1 MLAMSPAPLAAL
13 AAPRPCSAGELCK
26 AMLAA
31 SVNPGV
37 PEAACLDRTLR
48 HDAERGLLEVQAG
61 VTWRSL
67 EPLVGAD
74 FACGTVGESIAAN
87 HAGPDGRPVVEH
99 LRAFTLAT
107 GDGELRRA
115 SRERA
120 PELFRLAVGGFG
132 VLGPFYSLTL
142 DLASLSRSAA
152 QAVPPARIEF
162 QDSGSEDPRFAVELL
177 VPPRHSETV
186 IGQVRAALLERRCE
200 LGLVQ
205 ARRVVPENE
214 TFLCWA
220 SREYVALSIEYRT
233 RATLGAF
240 ASAAQLRTRLIDLAI
255 GTGGSFAP
263 QALPLATRAQ
273 AAACYPMLAGFL
285 AEKRRFDPSERVVTP
300 WYRAVRRMWRTEA
313 CRVRW
318 AKG

>member
-1 MLAMSPAPLAAL
+1 MLATPPTPLTAL

-31 SVNPGV
+31 YVSPGALGA
-37 PEAACLDRTLR
+37 PCLDRTLR
-48 HDAERGLLEVQAG
+48 HDMERGLLEVQAG

-67 EPLVGAD
+67 ERHIGAD
-74 FACGTVGESIAAN
+74 FLRGTVGESIAAN

-142 DLASLSRSAA
+142 DLASLARSAA
-152 QAVPPARIEF
+152 QAAPPARIELPHS
-162 QDSGSEDPRFAVELL
+162 SGENPRFAVELL
-177 VPPRHSETV
+177 VPPQCSDAV
-186 IGQVRAALLERRCE
+186 IDQVRAALLERRCE
-200 LGLVQ
+200 LNQVR
-205 ARRVVPENE
+205 ARPVLPENE

-220 SREYVALSIEYRT
+220 RREYVALSIEYRT
-233 RATLGAF
+233 RATLGAY
-240 ASAAQLRTRLIDLAI
+240 ASAAQLRARLIDLAI
-255 GTGGSFAP
+255 AAGGSFMP
-263 QALPLATRAQ
+263 QALPVATRVQ

-285 AEKRRFDPSERVVTP
+285 AEKRRYDPAERVTPP
-300 WYRAVRRMWRTEA
+300 WYRAVRRMWRIDA